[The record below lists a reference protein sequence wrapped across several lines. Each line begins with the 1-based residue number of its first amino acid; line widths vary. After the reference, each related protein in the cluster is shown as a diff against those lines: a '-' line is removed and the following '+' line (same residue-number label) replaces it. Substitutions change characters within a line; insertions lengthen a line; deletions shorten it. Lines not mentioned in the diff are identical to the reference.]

1 MADLSYS
8 DAGAELDAIIEEFET
23 GVIDV
28 DRLVEQLQRAT
39 DIVDEL
45 DRRLRRTRMQVEELV
60 PRLESIGRNGRRRW
74 WRSSRST
81 IGDGGRRARFGL
93 RADDGGER
101 PPGLVSGP
109 GSSGPDRPVSGCC
122 APSRPSRAARSSRLS
137 TLPDGLRGRA
147 STKSTEVGHL

>member
-1 MADLSYS
+1 MATRRGSGSDDEAPEGAGATVGDLSYS

-60 PRLESIGRNGRRRW
+60 PRLEAIGQDEVTVVEVVEIDLEDDGYLE
-74 WRSSRST
+74 
-81 IGDGGRRARFGL
+81 DGGDEAP
-93 RADDGGER
+93 A
-101 PPGLVSGP
+101 PGLF
-109 GSSGPDRPVSGCC
+109 
-122 APSRPSRAARSSRLS
+122 
-137 TLPDGLRGRA
+137 
-147 STKSTEVGHL
+147 